1 VVWAL
6 TKVVGTV
13 QFRDSKWLSSLLLVE
28 VEKVLMRMM
37 GAVQFRD
44 PKEFSLL
51 PLAGVERKPMRM
63 RMRAENHGYKLASL
77 D

>member
-1 VVWAL
+1 M
-6 TKVVGTV
+6 KVVGTV

-37 GAVQFRD
+37 GTVQFRD

-63 RMRAENHGYKLASL
+63 RMRMRTENHGYKLASL